1 MQNIIKRLNS
11 VDILPVV
18 VSSYEAFCQPDVT
31 TGTRGQAQGKCLGA
45 SFVRELVPDVDLSSW
60 YNERGRRKKEGF
72 FRLTY

>member
-1 MQNIIKRLNS
+1 MQNIIKRLNT

-31 TGTRGQAQGKCLGA
+31 TGTRGQAQGKRLRA
-45 SFVRELVPDVDLSSW
+45 PFVRELVPDVDLSSW
-60 YNERGRRKKEGF
+60 YNERGRRKKKG